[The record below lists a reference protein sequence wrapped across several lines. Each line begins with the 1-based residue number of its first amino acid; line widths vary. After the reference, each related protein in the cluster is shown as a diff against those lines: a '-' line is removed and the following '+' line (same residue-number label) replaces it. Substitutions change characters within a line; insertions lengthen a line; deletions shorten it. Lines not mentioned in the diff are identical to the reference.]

1 MKAFDPDDTVDAIA
15 HVAKN
20 AIADAVLAVT
30 LSRPYAE
37 ATPAD
42 QTQGLVSG
50 MMVGTMGALIAALKP
65 GAEAELRAILREH
78 LPYWFDRALEIND
91 RPTLGDIQ

>member
-1 MKAFDPDDTVDAIA
+1 MKLFDPDNAVDAIA

-20 AIADAVLAVT
+20 AIADASMAVI

-37 ATPAD
+37 ASLDD
-42 QTQGLVSG
+42 QVQGLVSG
-50 MMVGTMGALIAALKP
+50 MMVGAMGALIAAMKP